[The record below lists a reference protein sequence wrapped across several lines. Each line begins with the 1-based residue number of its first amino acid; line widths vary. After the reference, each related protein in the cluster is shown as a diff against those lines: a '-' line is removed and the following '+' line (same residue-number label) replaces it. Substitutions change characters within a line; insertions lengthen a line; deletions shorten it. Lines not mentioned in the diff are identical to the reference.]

1 MLLTT
6 EALPPRLTTTSYERS
21 LEAARKHELNSAIRR
36 QHQQRDPKRTDL
48 HRLLAVRRPA

>member
-48 HRLLAVRRPA
+48 RRLFAVRRPA